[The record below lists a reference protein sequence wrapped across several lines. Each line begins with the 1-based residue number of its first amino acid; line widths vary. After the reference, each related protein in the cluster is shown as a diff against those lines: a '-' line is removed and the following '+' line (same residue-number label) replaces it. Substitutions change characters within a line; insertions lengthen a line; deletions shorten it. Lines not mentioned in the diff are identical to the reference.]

1 MKKRIDTLLT
11 KTIEF
16 KSKYGRKV
24 KILEVPV
31 LKEENPLYFRVN
43 LRLQSFITKIVT
55 QNLSKTTYNFREYL
69 KKTTKWSEYEEI
81 YRSEELK
88 FNA

>member
-1 MKKRIDTLLT
+1 LLT

-31 LKEENPLYFRVN
+31 LKEDSPLYFRVN
-43 LRLQSFITKIVT
+43 LKLHTFVSKIFKD
-55 QNLSKTTYNFREYL
+55 QNRKQVYSFREYL
-69 KKTTKWSEYEEI
+69 KKTMKWSDYEQI
-81 YRSEELK
+81 YLSEELK
-88 FNA
+88 NNA

>member
-1 MKKRIDTLLT
+1 VKKRIDTLLT

-31 LKEENPLYFRVN
+31 MKKDNPRYLRVN
-43 LRLQSFITKIVT
+43 LRLHQFITKIIN
-55 QNLSKTTYNFREYL
+55 QNEPKTIFSFREHL
-69 KKTTKWSEYEEI
+69 KRTTKWSEYEEI
-81 YRSEELK
+81 YQSDELK
-88 FNA
+88 NNA

>member
-24 KILEVPV
+24 KVLEVPV
-31 LKEENPLYFRVN
+31 MKKDNPLYLKVN
-43 LRLQSFITKIVT
+43 LRLHQLITKAAN
-55 QNLSKTTYNFREYL
+55 QNEPKTIYSFREHL
-69 KKTTKWSEYEEI
+69 KRTTKWSEYEEI
-81 YRSEELK
+81 YQSEELK
-88 FNA
+88 NNA

>member
-1 MKKRIDTLLT
+1 MLT

-31 LKEENPLYFRVN
+31 LKEDSPLSFRVN
-43 LRLQSFITKIVT
+43 LKLNAFIMKI
-55 QNLSKTTYNFREYL
+55 SKDETNRSAFSFREYL
-69 KKTTKWSEYEEI
+69 KKTMKWSDYEQI
-81 YRSEELK
+81 YHNSELK
-88 FNA
+88 NNA

>member
-1 MKKRIDTLLT
+1 MLT

-31 LKEENPLYFRVN
+31 LKEDSPLYFRVN
-43 LRLQSFITKIVT
+43 LKLHAFITRILEQPSRKSVY
-55 QNLSKTTYNFREYL
+55 SFREYL
-69 KKTTKWSEYEEI
+69 KKTMKWSDYEQI
-81 YRSEELK
+81 YHSEELK
-88 FNA
+88 NNA

>member
-24 KILEVPV
+24 KISEVPV
-31 LKEENPLYFRVN
+31 LKKDSPLYLRVN
-43 LRLQSFITKIVT
+43 LRLNQFITMVIN
-55 QNLSKTTYNFREYL
+55 QNEPKTIFSFREHL
-69 KKTTKWSEYEEI
+69 KRTTKWSEYEEI
-81 YRSEELK
+81 YQSEELK
-88 FNA
+88 NNA

>member
-1 MKKRIDTLLT
+1 LLT

-31 LKEENPLYFRVN
+31 LKEDSPLYFSVN
-43 LRLQSFITKIVT
+43 LKLNLFISKILEEQTRKTAYSF
-55 QNLSKTTYNFREYL
+55 RDYL
-69 KKTTKWSEYEEI
+69 KRTMKWSDYEQI
-81 YRSEELK
+81 YHCEELRN
-88 FNA
+88 NA

>member
-24 KILEVPV
+24 KISEVPV
-31 LKEENPLYFRVN
+31 LKKDSPLYLRVN
-43 LRLQSFITKIVT
+43 LRLHQFITKVIN
-55 QNLSKTTYNFREYL
+55 QNEPKTIFSFREHL
-69 KKTTKWSEYEEI
+69 KRTTKWSEYEEI
-81 YRSEELK
+81 YQSEELK
-88 FNA
+88 NNA

>member
-1 MKKRIDTLLT
+1 MLT

-43 LRLQSFITKIVT
+43 LKLQSFITKIVT
-55 QNLSKTTYNFREYL
+55 QNLTKTTYNFREYI

-81 YRSEELK
+81 YKTEELK

>member
-31 LKEENPLYFRVN
+31 MNEDSPLYLRVN
-43 LRLQSFITKIVT
+43 LRLQQFISRIINV
-55 QNLSKTTYNFREYL
+55 NEPKTTFSFREHL
-69 KKTTKWSEYEEI
+69 KRTTKWSEYEEI
-81 YRSEELK
+81 YQSEELK
-88 FNA
+88 NNA

>member
-16 KSKYGRKV
+16 KSKDGRKI

-31 LKEENPLYFRVN
+31 MKEDSPLYLRVN
-43 LRLQSFITKIVT
+43 LRLHQFISKVVN
-55 QNLSKTTYNFREYL
+55 QNGPMTMYSFREHL
-69 KKTTKWSEYEEI
+69 KRTTKWSEYEEI
-81 YRSEELK
+81 YQSEELK
-88 FNA
+88 NNA

>member
-24 KILEVPV
+24 KISEVPV
-31 LKEENPLYFRVN
+31 LKKDSPLYLRVN
-43 LRLQSFITKIVT
+43 LRLHQFITKVM
-55 QNLSKTTYNFREYL
+55 NHNGPKTIFSFREHL
-69 KKTTKWSEYEEI
+69 KRTTKWSEYEEI
-81 YRSEELK
+81 YQSEELK
-88 FNA
+88 NNA

>member
-1 MKKRIDTLLT
+1 MLT

-31 LKEENPLYFRVN
+31 MKKDNPRYLRVN
-43 LRLQSFITKIVT
+43 LRLHQFITKIIN
-55 QNLSKTTYNFREYL
+55 QNEPKTIFSFREHL
-69 KKTTKWSEYEEI
+69 KRTTKWSEYEEI
-81 YRSEELK
+81 YQSDELK
-88 FNA
+88 NNA

>member
-1 MKKRIDTLLT
+1 MLT

-31 LKEENPLYFRVN
+31 LKEDSPLYFRVN
-43 LRLQSFITKIVT
+43 LKLNAFISKIQKESPPRKSVF
-55 QNLSKTTYNFREYL
+55 SFREYL
-69 KKTTKWSEYEEI
+69 KNTMKWSDYERI
-81 YRSEELK
+81 YHSEELK
-88 FNA
+88 NNA